1 MAKDEAKWAYWE
13 KQVKDW
19 RSSGLSRNAYC
30 QREGL
35 KPTTFDYWRPL
46 IVSDHAED
54 KAVKPPVSGNDIT
67 LVRVALAPG
76 HPVGQPLAVMAPSH
90 PVDPRRGDA
99 AFETMALAPGHP
111 VGQPLK
117 LKSPS
122 GWEMN
127 LPASIEPNWLIAIL
141 RQLP

>member
-1 MAKDEAKWAYWE
+1 MAKDEAKWAYWT
-13 KQVKDW
+13 KQIKSW
-19 RSSGLSRNAYC
+19 QASGLTRSAYC

-46 IVSDHAED
+46 IVSDHAEV

-67 LVRVALAPG
+67 LVPVA
-76 HPVGQPLAVMAPSH
+76 VI
-90 PVDPRRGDA
+90 DPPRGDTP
-99 AFETMALAPGHP
+99 FETI
-111 VGQPLK
+111 K
-117 LKSPS
+117 LRSPS

>member
-1 MAKDEAKWAYWE
+1 MARDEAKWAYWT
-13 KQVKDW
+13 KQIKDW
-19 RSSGLSRNAYC
+19 QASGLSRNAYC
-30 QREGL
+30 KREGL

-46 IVSDHAED
+46 ITLVHAEGN
-54 KAVKPPVSGNDIT
+54 AVNQSVSGNDIR
-67 LVRVALAPG
+67 LVPVKVVAPG
-76 HPVGQPLAVMAPSH
+76 GPMAVGHPGPAPH
-90 PVDPRRGDA
+90 PVDSVRTVPFDA
-99 AFETMALAPGHP
+99 MALALGHL

-141 RQLP
+141 FHF

>member
-1 MAKDEAKWAYWE
+1 MAKDEAKWAYWT
-13 KQVKDW
+13 KQVKGW
-19 RSSGLSRNAYC
+19 QASGLTRSAYC
-30 QREGL
+30 QRERL

-46 IVSDHAED
+46 IVSDHAEV

-67 LVRVALAPG
+67 LVPVAL
-76 HPVGQPLAVMAPSH
+76 GQPLAVMAPGH
-90 PVDPRRGDA
+90 PVDSPRGDA
-99 AFETMALAPGHP
+99 PFATI
-111 VGQPLK
+111 K

-127 LPASIEPNWLIAIL
+127 LPMSIEPNWLIAIL

>member
-1 MAKDEAKWAYWE
+1 MMIMVKDEAKWAYWE
-13 KQVKDW
+13 KHIKAW
-19 RSSGLSRNAYC
+19 RTSGLSRNAYC

-46 IVSDHAED
+46 ITPGDAGI
-54 KAVKPPVSGNDIT
+54 KAMKQPSGGKDMT
-67 LVRVALAPG
+67 LVPVAIIAAGDPAAQG
-76 HPVGQPLAVMAPSH
+76 HPIRPP
-90 PVDPRRGDA
+90 RGDA
-99 AFETMALAPGHP
+99 PFEMIN
-111 VGQPLK
+111 

-127 LPASIEPNWLIAIL
+127 LPTSIEPNWLIAVL

>member
-46 IVSDHAED
+46 IVSDHAEV

-67 LVRVALAPG
+67 LV
-76 HPVGQPLAVMAPSH
+76 PVAVMAQGH

-99 AFETMALAPGHP
+99 PFETMAL
-111 VGQPLK
+111 GQPLK

>member
-1 MAKDEAKWAYWE
+1 MAKDEAKWAYWT

-46 IVSDHAED
+46 IVSDHAEA
-54 KAVKPPVSGNDIT
+54 KAVKQPVSGNDIT
-67 LVRVALAPG
+67 LVRVAVMAPG
-76 HPVGQPLAVMAPSH
+76 HPV
-90 PVDPRRGDA
+90 DPPRGDA
-99 AFETMALAPGHP
+99 PFEAMAL
-111 VGQPLK
+111 GQPLK

-122 GWEMN
+122 GWELQ
-127 LPASIEPNWLIAIL
+127 LPVNVDTKWLMALGQLLAVL

>member
-46 IVSDHAED
+46 IVSDHAEA
-54 KAVKPPVSGNDIT
+54 KAVKQPVSGNDIT
-67 LVRVALAPG
+67 LVRVAL
-76 HPVGQPLAVMAPSH
+76 GQPLAVMAPGH
-90 PVDPRRGDA
+90 PVDPPRGDA
-99 AFETMALAPGHP
+99 PFEAMALAPGHP

-122 GWEMN
+122 GWELQ
-127 LPASIEPNWLIAIL
+127 LPVNVDTQWLMALGQLLAVL

>member
-1 MAKDEAKWAYWE
+1 MAKDEAKWAYWT

-35 KPTTFDYWRPL
+35 KPTTFDYWGPL
-46 IVSDHAED
+46 IVSDHAEA
-54 KAVKPPVSGNDIT
+54 KAVKRPVSGSDIT

-76 HPVGQPLAVMAPSH
+76 P
-90 PVDPRRGDA
+90 PVDPPRGDA
-99 AFETMALAPGHP
+99 PFETMAL
-111 VGQPLK
+111 GQPLK

-122 GWEMN
+122 GWEMQ
-127 LPASIEPNWLIAIL
+127 LPASIDPNWLIAVL